1 MGLRF
6 IFMLTRRDRTVED
19 AESILAT
26 ALEAGLRHIGF
37 KDVGLPFDRL
47 KKLNAAIKEGG
58 ATSYLEVVSLD
69 DASEAASAKAAVEI
83 GVDILLGGTRA
94 DLVLPILAGSGV
106 QYFPFPGR
114 IVGHPSVLEG
124 TVDEIV
130 ASARQLTARDGVHG
144 LDLLAYRSK
153 QNVGELMRAV
163 CEATDKP
170 VIMAGSIDGP
180 QRIRAVQQAGAAGF
194 TIGTAA
200 LDGQYERT
208 GEDLETQLRAI
219 MKDVATA
226 NNHISP
232 YPKQNLTQ
240 SFGSFE
246 EVSRPQVAGQVNGVQ
261 IRLAKLSGTAVWHF
275 HPEEDECFIV
285 HKGTLLMKFRDR
297 EEILEEGDFIVVP
310 HGVEHCPIAVSE
322 ICEVVLVEPETTVTT
337 GDFPRDPLAKTETR
351 VAGEA

>member
-26 ALEAGLRHIGF
+26 ALDAGLRHIGF

-47 KKLNAAIKEGG
+47 KKLNAAIKKGG

-69 DASEAASAKAAVEI
+69 DDSEAASARAAVEI

-106 QYFPFPGR
+106 QYFPFPGH
-114 IVGHPSVLEG
+114 IVGHPSVLKG
-124 TVDEIV
+124 SIDDIV
-130 ASARQLTARDGVHG
+130 ASARELTARDGVHG
-144 LDLLAYRSK
+144 LDLLAYRSR
-153 QNVGELMRAV
+153 QNVSELMRAV
-163 CEATDKP
+163 CSATDKP

-180 QRIRAVQQAGAAGF
+180 QRIRAVQEAGAAGF

-200 LDGQYERT
+200 LDGQYEET
-208 GEDLETQLRAI
+208 GDDLETQLRAI

-232 YPKQNLTQ
+232 YTKQNLAQ
-240 SFGSFE
+240 SFSSFGD
-246 EVSRPQVAGQVNGVQ
+246 VSRPRVAGQVNGVQ
-261 IRLAKLSGTAVWHF
+261 IRLAKLTGNAAWRF
-275 HPEEDECFIV
+275 HPEEDECFLV
-285 HKGTLLMKFRDR
+285 HRGTLMMKFRDR
-297 EEILEEGDFIVVP
+297 EEILNEGELIVVP
-310 HGVEHCPIAVSE
+310 HGVEHCPVAVSDV
-322 ICEVVLVEPETTVTT
+322 CEVVLVEPETTITT
-337 GDFPRDPLAKTETR
+337 GDLMPA
-351 VAGEA
+351 A